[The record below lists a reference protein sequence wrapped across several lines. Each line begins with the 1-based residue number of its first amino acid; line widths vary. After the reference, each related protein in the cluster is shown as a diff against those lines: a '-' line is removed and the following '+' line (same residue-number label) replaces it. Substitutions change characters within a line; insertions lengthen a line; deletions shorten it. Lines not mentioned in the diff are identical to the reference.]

1 MKHLKITKK
10 LCAAALLIALLASL
24 LCLPIGAT
32 KPDGTLVSY
41 QVTDGAEG
49 SFSLRL
55 LAGTNSVKYEK
66 YGYEIKLT
74 TKDAEGNDVTETY
87 TGESNVVYSSVYGGG
102 SRHSVKEC
110 FGYEYAAIATVTGL
124 DAEST
129 YTKLEASAYFVL
141 ADGTISRGAGVTLYY
156 TGTMDQNGYPLLST
170 TFEPS
175 DPEPDTPTQTT
186 SKLAA
191 AATATQIA
199 SIDWKD
205 LKN

>member
-10 LCAAALLIALLASL
+10 LCAAALLIALLTSL

-32 KPDGTLVSY
+32 KPDGTIVSY

-87 TGESNVVYSSVYGGG
+87 TGESNIIYSSVYGGG

-124 DAEST
+124 DTDSQ
-129 YTKLEASAYFVL
+129 YTKIEASAYFVL
-141 ADGTISRGAGVTLYY
+141 SDGSISRGADVTLYY

-170 TFEPS
+170 AFEPN
-175 DPEPDTPTQTT
+175 DPTSNG
-186 SKLAA
+186 SKLTALE
-191 AATATQIA
+191 TATKIT
-199 SIDWKD
+199 SIDWND
-205 LKN
+205 LKG